1 MPFLVDEVQ
10 KSFVQSIVEL
20 SQDQDDNVELLLS
33 GHLNGQWSF
42 GHSKAFMEIMDGY
55 ESLMHYF
62 SGKILSF
69 KTLPRNDQD
78 LLLRSNGT
86 FFREY
91 VMSRYFMAAH
101 GSEQLDWILGGLKT
115 KDLMSDIPIQLVDFD
130 TVNQQHGF
138 LISHLDPTAIETY
151 KADLQVMKKY
161 FLYPRFHTALICNY
175 ILFNTR

>member
-42 GHSKAFMEIMDGY
+42 GQSKAFMEIMDGY

-62 SGKILSF
+62 SKKIQSF
-69 KTLPRNDQD
+69 KSLPRNDQD
-78 LLLRSNGT
+78 LLLRNNGI